1 MANVQTVRVILHRNG
16 DPIHFDVT
24 VDFEKIALEIGR
36 KAEKN
41 RSHVSKDCGGAVKV
55 EHVQ

>member
-1 MANVQTVRVILHRNG
+1 VKITRRVILHRNG

-24 VDFEKIALEIGR
+24 VDLEKIAETIGP

-41 RSHVSKDCGGAVKV
+41 RSHVSKECGGAVTV
-55 EHVQ
+55 EHIA